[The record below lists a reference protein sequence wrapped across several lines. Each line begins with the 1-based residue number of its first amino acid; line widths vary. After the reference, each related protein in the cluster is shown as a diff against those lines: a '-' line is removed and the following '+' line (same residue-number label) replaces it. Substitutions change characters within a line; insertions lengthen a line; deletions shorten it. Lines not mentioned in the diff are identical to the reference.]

1 MTEALQGITVLE
13 VSGTSPGSFC
23 AMMLACMG
31 AEVLKIE
38 PPATHERGRW
48 GVGAYL
54 DRNKKSL
61 GLDLNSAAGQE
72 ILHRLAGSADVLV
85 ESFQPGAMQRL
96 NADYPTLSRINPRL
110 IYCSLSGYGQSG
122 PYRDLPGADVTYLA
136 MSGVLDL
143 IGEADRPPAIPLNL
157 IADYGGAAIHGAVG
171 ILLALYARGNS
182 GRGQHV
188 DVSHLDATL
197 SMLAASPLMV
207 PFFDGGV
214 TPRRGQGPYSGRYA
228 FYTTYETQDGK
239 RLSVGSSEPWL
250 WKNLC
255 EALGRPD
262 LSRYARGPEHLT
274 RGPTPEEA
282 RVREE
287 LQAVFRQRGR
297 DDWLAYLADKNVCVS
312 AVNSLSEVF
321 EDPQVQHRNM
331 LVQPEASAGEGQ
343 DNRQV
348 GMGIKLSDT
357 PGRVRHPAP
366 QPRQHTDEILS
377 SLGYGESDL
386 KSLRQQRVVG

>member
-1 MTEALQGITVLE
+1 MTDALQDTTVLE
-13 VSGTSPGSFC
+13 VSGTNPGSFC
-23 AMMLACMG
+23 TMMLACMG

-38 PPATHERGRW
+38 APDMGERQI
-48 GVGAYL
+48 VSAYL

-61 GLDLNSAAGQE
+61 GLDLSSAAGQE
-72 ILHRLAGSADVLV
+72 VLHKLAGAADVLV
-85 ESFQPGAMQRL
+85 ESFQPNAMQQL

-110 IYCSLSGYGQSG
+110 IYCSLSGYGQTG
-122 PYRDLPGADVTYLA
+122 PYRDLPGSDVTYLA
-136 MSGVLDL
+136 MSGVLGL
-143 IGEADRPPAIPLNL
+143 IGEADKPPAIPLDL
-157 IADYGGAAIHGAVG
+157 IADYGGGAMHGVVG
-171 ILLALYARGNS
+171 ILLALYARDNS

-197 SMLAASPLMV
+197 SMLAASPLMG

-239 RLSVGSSEPWL
+239 LLSVGSSEPWL

-262 LSRYARGPEHLT
+262 LSQYSRGPEHLT

-282 RVREE
+282 QVREE
-287 LQAVFRQRGR
+287 LQIAFRQRSR

-312 AVNSLSEVF
+312 AVNTLPEVF

-331 LVQPEASAGEGQ
+331 LVEHEGP
-343 DNRQV
+343 DGKPTRQV

-357 PGRVRHPAP
+357 PGRFRRPVP
-366 QPRQHTDEILS
+366 QLGQHTDEILS
-377 SLGYGESDL
+377 GLGYGESDL
-386 KSLRQQRVVG
+386 KSLREQHVVG

>member
-1 MTEALQGITVLE
+1 MTDALQDTTVLE
-13 VSGTSPGSFC
+13 VSGTNPGSFC
-23 AMMLACMG
+23 TMMLACMG

-38 PPATHERGRW
+38 APDTAERPITS
-48 GVGAYL
+48 AYL

-61 GLDLNSAAGQE
+61 GLDMSSAAGQE
-72 ILHRLAGSADVLV
+72 ILHKLAGGADVLV

-96 NADYPTLSRINPRL
+96 DAGYPTLSRVNPRL
-110 IYCSLSGYGQSG
+110 IYCSLSGYGQTG
-122 PYRDLPGADVTYLA
+122 PYRDLPGSDVTYLA
-136 MSGVLDL
+136 MSGVLGL
-143 IGEADRPPAIPLNL
+143 IGEADRPPAIPLDL
-157 IADYGGAAIHGAVG
+157 IADYGGGAMHGVVG
-171 ILLALYARGNS
+171 ILLALYARDNS

-197 SMLAASPLMV
+197 SMLAASPLMG

-239 RLSVGSSEPWL
+239 LLSVGSSEPWL

-262 LSRYARGPEHLT
+262 LSQYSRGPEHLT

-282 RVREE
+282 QVREE
-287 LQAVFRQRGR
+287 LQAAFRQRSR

-312 AVNSLSEVF
+312 AVNTLSEVF

-331 LVQPEASAGEGQ
+331 LVEHEGP
-343 DNRQV
+343 DGKPTRQV
-348 GMGIKLSDT
+348 GTGIKLSDT
-357 PGRVRHPAP
+357 PGRFRRPVP
-366 QPRQHTDEILS
+366 QPGQHTDEILS

-386 KSLRQQRVVG
+386 KSLREQHVVG

>member
-1 MTEALQGITVLE
+1 MTDALQDTTVLE
-13 VSGTSPGSFC
+13 MSGTNPGSFC
-23 AMMLACMG
+23 TMMLACMG

-38 PPATHERGRW
+38 APDMGERQI
-48 GVGAYL
+48 VSAYL

-61 GLDLNSAAGQE
+61 GLDLSSTAGQE
-72 ILHRLAGSADVLV
+72 VLHKLAGSADVVV
-85 ESFQPGAMQRL
+85 ESFQPGAMQQL

-110 IYCSLSGYGQSG
+110 IYCSLSGYGQTG
-122 PYRDLPGADVTYLA
+122 PYRDLPGSDITYLA
-136 MSGVLDL
+136 MSGVLGL
-143 IGEADRPPAIPLNL
+143 IGEADRPPAIPLDL
-157 IADYGGAAIHGAVG
+157 IADYGGAAMHGVVG
-171 ILLALYARGNS
+171 ILLALYARDNS

-197 SMLAASPLMV
+197 SMLAASPLMG

-239 RLSVGSSEPWL
+239 LLSVGSSEPWL

-262 LSRYARGPEHLT
+262 LSQYSRGPEHLT

-282 RVREE
+282 QVREA
-287 LQAVFRQRGR
+287 LQTVFRQRSR

-312 AVNSLSEVF
+312 AVNTLSEVF

-331 LVQPEASAGEGQ
+331 LVEHEGP
-343 DNRQV
+343 DGKPTRQV

-357 PGRVRHPAP
+357 PGRFRRPVP
-366 QPRQHTDEILS
+366 QPGQHTDEILS
-377 SLGYGESDL
+377 GLGYGKSDL
-386 KSLRQQRVVG
+386 KSLREQHVVG

>member
-1 MTEALQGITVLE
+1 MTDALQDTTVLE
-13 VSGTSPGSFC
+13 MSGTNPGSFC
-23 AMMLACMG
+23 TMMLACMG

-38 PPATHERGRW
+38 APDMGERQI
-48 GVGAYL
+48 VSAYL

-61 GLDLNSAAGQE
+61 GLDLSSAAGQE
-72 ILHRLAGSADVLV
+72 VLHKLAGSADVLV
-85 ESFQPGAMQRL
+85 ESFQPGAMQQL

-110 IYCSLSGYGQSG
+110 VYCSLSGYGQTG
-122 PYRDLPGADVTYLA
+122 PYRDLPGSDITYLA
-136 MSGVLDL
+136 MSGVLGL
-143 IGEADRPPAIPLNL
+143 IGEADRPPAIPLDL
-157 IADYGGAAIHGAVG
+157 IADYGGAAMHGVVG
-171 ILLALYARGNS
+171 ILLALYARDNS

-197 SMLAASPLMV
+197 SMLAASPLMG

-239 RLSVGSSEPWL
+239 LLSVGSSEPWL

-262 LSRYARGPEHLT
+262 LSQYSRGPEHLT

-282 RVREE
+282 QVREA
-287 LQAVFRQRGR
+287 LQTVFRQRSR
-297 DDWLAYLADKNVCVS
+297 DDWLACLADKNVCVS
-312 AVNSLSEVF
+312 AVNTLSEVF

-331 LVQPEASAGEGQ
+331 LVEHEGP
-343 DNRQV
+343 DGKPTRQV

-357 PGRVRHPAP
+357 PGRFRRPVP
-366 QPRQHTDEILS
+366 QPGQHTDEILS
-377 SLGYGESDL
+377 GLGYGKSDL
-386 KSLRQQRVVG
+386 KSLREQHVVG

>member
-1 MTEALQGITVLE
+1 MTDALQGATVLE
-13 VSGTSPGSFC
+13 VSGTNPGSFC
-23 AMMLACMG
+23 TMMLACMG

-38 PPATHERGRW
+38 APDVGERP
-48 GVGAYL
+48 VVSAYL

-61 GLDLNSAAGQE
+61 GLDLGSAAGQE
-72 ILHRLAGSADVLV
+72 ILHKLAGGADVLV
-85 ESFQPGAMQRL
+85 ESFRPGAMQQL

-110 IYCSLSGYGQSG
+110 IYCSLSGYGQTG

-136 MSGVLDL
+136 MSGVLGL
-143 IGEADRPPAIPLNL
+143 VGEADRPPAIPLDL
-157 IADYGGAAIHGAVG
+157 IADYGGAAMHGAIG

-207 PFFDGGV
+207 PFFDGDV
-214 TPRRGQGPYSGRYA
+214 LPRRGQGPYSGRYA

-239 RLSVGSSEPWL
+239 LLSVGSSEPWL
-250 WKNLC
+250 WGNLC

-262 LSRYARGPEHLT
+262 LSEYSRGPEHLT
-274 RGPTPEEA
+274 RGPTPEET

-312 AVNSLSEVF
+312 AVNGLSEVF

-331 LVQPEASAGEGQ
+331 LVQHEGPDGEPV
-343 DNRQV
+343 RQV

-357 PGRVRHPAP
+357 PGRFRRPAP
-366 QPRQHTDEILS
+366 QPGQHTDEILS

-386 KSLRQQRVVG
+386 KSLREQHVVG

>member
-1 MTEALQGITVLE
+1 MTDALQGVTVLE
-13 VSGTSPGSFC
+13 VSGASPGSFC
-23 AMMLACMG
+23 TMLLACMG

-38 PPATHERGRW
+38 TPGTDERQ
-48 GVGAYL
+48 VVSAYL

-61 GLDLNSAAGQE
+61 GLSLNNAVGQE
-72 ILHRLAGSADVLV
+72 ILHKLAGGADVLV
-85 ESFQPGAMQRL
+85 ESSRPGAMQRL
-96 NADYPTLSRINPRL
+96 NADYPTLGRINPHL
-110 IYCSLSGYGQSG
+110 IYCSLSGYGQTG

-143 IGEADRPPAIPLNL
+143 IGEAGRPPAIPLDL
-157 IADYGGAAIHGAVG
+157 IADYGGAAMHGALG
-171 ILLALYARGNS
+171 ILLALHARGNS

-197 SMLAASPLMV
+197 SMLAATPLMV

-214 TPRRGQGPYSGRYA
+214 LPRRGQGPYSGHYA

-239 RLSVGSSEPWL
+239 LLSVGSSEPRL
-250 WKNLC
+250 WSNLC

-262 LSRYARGPEHLT
+262 LSRYSRGPEHLT

-282 RVREE
+282 QVREQ
-287 LQAVFRQRGR
+287 LQAVFRQRSR
-297 DDWLAYLADKNVCVS
+297 DDWLADLADKNVCVG

-321 EDPQVQHRNM
+321 EDPQVQHRGM
-331 LVQPEASAGEGQ
+331 LVRPEGSEGEGRQ
-343 DNRQV
+343 GRQV

-357 PGRVRHPAP
+357 PGRFRHPAS
-366 QPRQHTDEILS
+366 QPGQHTNEILS

-386 KSLRQQRVVG
+386 KTLREQHVVG

>member
-1 MTEALQGITVLE
+1 MTDALQGTTVLE
-13 VSGTSPGSFC
+13 VSGTSSGSFC
-23 AMMLACMG
+23 TMLLSCMG

-38 PPATHERGRW
+38 PPDVGERP
-48 GVGAYL
+48 VVSAYL

-61 GLDLNSAAGQE
+61 GLNLDSAAGQE
-72 ILHRLAGSADVLV
+72 ILHKLASGADVLV
-85 ESFQPGAMQRL
+85 ESFQPGAMQQI

-110 IYCSLSGYGQSG
+110 IYCSLSGYGQTG
-122 PYRDLPGADVTYLA
+122 PYRELPGSDVTYLA
-136 MSGVLDL
+136 ISGVLGL
-143 IGEADRPPAIPLNL
+143 IGEADRPPAIPLDL
-157 IADYGGAAIHGAVG
+157 IADYGGAAMHGAVG
-171 ILLALYARGNS
+171 ILMALYARGNS

-214 TPRRGQGPYSGRYA
+214 LPRRGQGPYSGRYA
-228 FYTTYETQDGK
+228 FYTTYEAQDGK
-239 RLSVGSSEPWL
+239 LLSVGSSEPWL

-262 LSRYARGPEHLT
+262 LSRYSRGPEHLT
-274 RGPTPEEA
+274 RGPTPEESQ
-282 RVREE
+282 VREQ
-287 LQAVFRQRGR
+287 LQAIFRQRSR

-331 LVQPEASAGEGQ
+331 LVEHEGP
-343 DNRQV
+343 NGKPTRQV

-357 PGRVRHPAP
+357 PGHVRHPAP
-366 QPRQHTDEILS
+366 QPGQHTDEILS
-377 SLGYGESDL
+377 SLGYGASDL
-386 KSLRQQRVVG
+386 TSLREQRAVG

>member
-1 MTEALQGITVLE
+1 MTDALQGITVLE

-31 AEVLKIE
+31 AEVLKLE
-38 PPATHERGRW
+38 TPDTGERGRRS
-48 GVGAYL
+48 VSAYL

-61 GLDLNSAAGQE
+61 GLDLSSADGQE
-72 ILHRLAGSADVLV
+72 ILHRLTGSADVLV
-85 ESFQPGAMQRL
+85 ESFQPGVMQRL

-110 IYCSLSGYGQSG
+110 IYCSLSGYGQTG
-122 PYRDLPGADVTYLA
+122 PYRDLPGSDLTYLA

-143 IGEADRPPAIPLNL
+143 IGEAGRPPAIPLNL
-157 IADYGGAAIHGAVG
+157 IADYGGAMHGAAGV
-171 ILLALYARGNS
+171 LMALYARDNNGC
-182 GRGQHV
+182 GQHV
-188 DVSHLDATL
+188 DVSHLDATV

-207 PFFDGGV
+207 PFFDSGV

-228 FYTTYETQDGK
+228 FYTIYETQDGK
-239 RLSVGSSEPWL
+239 LLSVGSSEPWL

-262 LSRYARGPEHLT
+262 LSRYSRGPEHLT

-287 LQAVFRQRGR
+287 LQAVFRQRNR
-297 DDWLAYLADKNVCVS
+297 DDWLAWLADKNVCVS
-312 AVNSLSEVF
+312 AVNTLSEVF

-331 LVQPEASAGEGQ
+331 FVQHEGPDGEPT
-343 DNRQV
+343 RQV

-357 PGRVRHPAP
+357 PGRIRRPAP
-366 QPRQHTDEILS
+366 QPGQHTDEILTG
-377 SLGYGESDL
+377 LGYGESDL

>member
-1 MTEALQGITVLE
+1 MTDALQGITVLE

-31 AEVLKIE
+31 AEVLKLE
-38 PPATHERGRW
+38 TPDAGERDRRGAS
-48 GVGAYL
+48 AYL

-61 GLDLNSAAGQE
+61 GVDLTSAAGQE
-72 ILHRLAGSADVLV
+72 ILHQLAGSADVLV

-110 IYCSLSGYGQSG
+110 IYCSLSGYGQTG
-122 PYRDLPGADVTYLA
+122 PYRDLPGSDLTYLA

-143 IGEADRPPAIPLNL
+143 IGEAGRPPAIPLNL
-157 IADYGGAAIHGAVG
+157 IADYGGAMHGAAG
-171 ILLALYARGNS
+171 ILMALYARDNN

-188 DVSHLDATL
+188 DVSHLDATV
-197 SMLAASPLMV
+197 SMLAASPLMA

-239 RLSVGSSEPWL
+239 LLAVGSSEPWL

-287 LQAVFRQRGR
+287 LQAVFRQRDR
-297 DDWLAYLADKNVCVS
+297 DDWLAWLADKNVCVS
-312 AVNSLSEVF
+312 AVNTLPEVF

-331 LVQPEASAGEGQ
+331 FVQHEGPDGEPA
-343 DNRQV
+343 RQV

-357 PGRVRHPAP
+357 PGRVRRPAP
-366 QPRQHTDEILS
+366 QPGQHADEILT

-386 KSLRQQRVVG
+386 KSLRQRHVVG

>member
-1 MTEALQGITVLE
+1 MTDALQGVTVLE
-13 VSGTSPGSFC
+13 VSGASPGGFC
-23 AMMLACMG
+23 TMLLACMG

-38 PPATHERGRW
+38 PPAADKRS
-48 GVGAYL
+48 VASAYL

-61 GLDLNSAAGQE
+61 GLDLDSAAGQE
-72 ILHRLAGSADVLV
+72 ILHQLAGRADVLV
-85 ESFQPGAMQRL
+85 ESFRPGAMQRL
-96 NADYPTLSRINPRL
+96 NADYPALSRINSRL
-110 IYCSLSGYGQSG
+110 IYCSLSGYGQTG
-122 PYRDLPGADVTYLA
+122 PYRDLPGSDVTYLA

-157 IADYGGAAIHGAVG
+157 IADYGGAAMHGAVG
-171 ILLALYARGNS
+171 VLLALYARGNS

-197 SMLAASPLMV
+197 SMLAATPLMV

-214 TPRRGQGPYSGRYA
+214 LPRRGQGPYSGRYA

-239 RLSVGSSEPWL
+239 LLSVGSSEPWL
-250 WKNLC
+250 WSNLC
-255 EALGRPD
+255 EALDRPD
-262 LSRYARGPEHLT
+262 LSKYSRGPEHLT

-282 RVREE
+282 QVREE
-287 LQAVFRQRGR
+287 LQVVFRRRSR

-312 AVNSLSEVF
+312 AVNTLSEVF
-321 EDPQVQHRNM
+321 EDPQVQHRGM
-331 LVQPEASAGEGQ
+331 LVQHEGSAGEGQ
-343 DNRQV
+343 LDRQV

-357 PGRVRHPAP
+357 PGRFRHSAP
-366 QPRQHTDEILS
+366 QPGQHTDEILS

-386 KSLRQQRVVG
+386 KSLREQRVVG

>member
-1 MTEALQGITVLE
+1 MTDALQDTTVLE
-13 VSGTSPGSFC
+13 VSGTNPGSFC

-38 PPATHERGRW
+38 APDVGERPI
-48 GVGAYL
+48 VSAYL

-61 GLDLNSAAGQE
+61 GLDLSSAAGQQ
-72 ILHRLAGSADVLV
+72 ILHSLTDGADVLV
-85 ESFQPGAMQRL
+85 ESFTPGAMQRL
-96 NADYPTLSRINPRL
+96 NAGYPTLSRINPRL
-110 IYCSLSGYGQSG
+110 IYCSLSGYGQTG
-122 PYRDLPGADVTYLA
+122 PYRDLPGSDVTYLA
-136 MSGVLDL
+136 MSGVLGL
-143 IGEADRPPAIPLNL
+143 IGEADRPPAIPLDL
-157 IADYGGAAIHGAVG
+157 IADYGGAAMHGAVG
-171 ILLALYARGNS
+171 ILLALYARDNS

-214 TPRRGQGPYSGRYA
+214 LPRRGQGPYSGRYA

-239 RLSVGSSEPWL
+239 LLSVGSSEPWL

-262 LSRYARGPEHLT
+262 LSRYSRGPEHLT
-274 RGPTPEEA
+274 RGPTPEETQ
-282 RVREE
+282 VREQ
-287 LQAVFRQRGR
+287 LQAIFQQRSR

-312 AVNSLSEVF
+312 AVNTLSEVF
-321 EDPQVQHRNM
+321 DDPQVQHRNM
-331 LVQPEASAGEGQ
+331 LMEHEGP
-343 DNRQV
+343 DGKPTRQV

-357 PGRVRHPAP
+357 PGRIRRPAP
-366 QPRQHTDEILS
+366 QPGQHTDEILS
-377 SLGYGESDL
+377 GLGYGESDL
-386 KSLRQQRVVG
+386 KSLREQHVVG

>member
-1 MTEALQGITVLE
+1 MDALQGTTVVE
-13 VSGTSPGSFC
+13 IAGTTSGSFC
-23 AMMLACMG
+23 TMVLACMG

-38 PPATHERGRW
+38 TPDTGERPI
-48 GVGAYL
+48 VGAYL

-61 GLDLNSAAGQE
+61 GLDLNSAAGQK
-72 ILHRLAGSADVLV
+72 ILHRLAGVADVLV
-85 ESFQPGAMQRL
+85 ESLPPGAMRQL
-96 NADYPTLSRINPRL
+96 DADYPTLSGTNPRL

-122 PYRDLPGADVTYLA
+122 PYRDLPGSDITYLA

-143 IGEADRPPAIPLNL
+143 IGEVDRPPAIPLNL
-157 IADYGGAAIHGAVG
+157 IADYGGAMHGAAG
-171 ILLALYARGNS
+171 ILMALYARGNS

-214 TPRRGQGPYSGRYA
+214 EPRRGQGPYSGRYA

-239 RLSVGSSEPWL
+239 QLSVGSSEPWL
-250 WKNLC
+250 WRNLC

-262 LSRYARGPEHLT
+262 LTSYCRGPEHLT
-274 RGPTPEEA
+274 RGPTAAEA
-282 RVREE
+282 QVREE
-287 LQAVFRQRGR
+287 LQGVFRQRSR
-297 DDWLAYLADKNVCVS
+297 DEWLAHLADKNVCVG

-321 EDPQVQHRNM
+321 DDPQVQCRGMMVHH
-331 LVQPEASAGEGQ
+331 EDAEGKA
-343 DNRQV
+343 DRQV

-357 PGRVRHPAP
+357 PGRFRYPAP
-366 QPRQHTDEILS
+366 QPGQHTDEILS
-377 SLGYGESDL
+377 GLGYAEGDL
-386 KSLRQQRVVG
+386 KSLRQQRVAG

>member
-1 MTEALQGITVLE
+1 MTDALQGITVLE

-31 AEVLKIE
+31 AEVLKLE
-38 PPATHERGRW
+38 TPDAGERGRR
-48 GVGAYL
+48 GVSAYL

-61 GLDLNSAAGQE
+61 GLDLTSADGQE

-110 IYCSLSGYGQSG
+110 IYCSLSGYGQTG
-122 PYRDLPGADVTYLA
+122 PYRDLPGSDLTCLA

-143 IGEADRPPAIPLNL
+143 IGEAGRPPAIPLNL
-157 IADYGGAAIHGAVG
+157 IADYGGAMHGAAGV
-171 ILLALYARGNS
+171 LMALYARDNNGH
-182 GRGQHV
+182 GQHV
-188 DVSHLDATL
+188 DVSHLDATV

-239 RLSVGSSEPWL
+239 LLAVGSSEPWL

-287 LQAVFRQRGR
+287 LQAVFRQRDR
-297 DDWLAYLADKNVCVS
+297 DDWLAWLADKNVCVS
-312 AVNSLSEVF
+312 AVNTLSEVF

-331 LVQPEASAGEGQ
+331 FVQHEGPDGEPA
-343 DNRQV
+343 RQV

-357 PGRVRHPAP
+357 PGRVRRPAP
-366 QPRQHTDEILS
+366 QPGQHADEILT

-386 KSLRQQRVVG
+386 KSLRQRHVVG

>member
-1 MTEALQGITVLE
+1 MTDALQGVTVLE
-13 VSGTSPGSFC
+13 VSGASPGSFC
-23 AMMLACMG
+23 TMLLACMG

-38 PPATHERGRW
+38 PPAADKRS
-48 GVGAYL
+48 VASAYL

-61 GLDLNSAAGQE
+61 GLDLDSAAGQE
-72 ILHRLAGSADVLV
+72 ILHQLAGRADVLV
-85 ESFQPGAMQRL
+85 ESFRPGAMQRL

-110 IYCSLSGYGQSG
+110 IYCSLSGYGQTG
-122 PYRDLPGADVTYLA
+122 PYRDLPGSDVTYLA

-157 IADYGGAAIHGAVG
+157 IADYGGAAMHGAVG

-197 SMLAASPLMV
+197 SMLAATPLMV

-214 TPRRGQGPYSGRYA
+214 LPRRGQGPYSGRYA

-239 RLSVGSSEPWL
+239 LLSVGSSEPWL
-250 WKNLC
+250 WSNLC

-262 LSRYARGPEHLT
+262 LSKYSRGPEHLT

-282 RVREE
+282 QVREE
-287 LQAVFRQRGR
+287 LQAVFRRRSR

-312 AVNSLSEVF
+312 AVNTLSEVF
-321 EDPQVQHRNM
+321 EDPQVQHRGM
-331 LVQPEASAGEGQ
+331 LVQHEGSAGEGQ
-343 DNRQV
+343 LDRQV

-357 PGRVRHPAP
+357 PGRFRHSAP
-366 QPRQHTDEILS
+366 QPGQHTDEILS

-386 KSLRQQRVVG
+386 KGLREQRVVG

>member
-1 MTEALQGITVLE
+1 MTDALQGVTVLE
-13 VSGTSPGSFC
+13 VSGASPGSFC
-23 AMMLACMG
+23 TMLLACMG

-38 PPATHERGRW
+38 PPAADKRS
-48 GVGAYL
+48 VASAYL

-61 GLDLNSAAGQE
+61 GLDLDSAAGQE
-72 ILHRLAGSADVLV
+72 ILHQLAGRADVLV
-85 ESFQPGAMQRL
+85 ESFRPGAMQRL

-110 IYCSLSGYGQSG
+110 IYCSLSGYGQTG
-122 PYRDLPGADVTYLA
+122 PYRDLPGSDVTYLA

-157 IADYGGAAIHGAVG
+157 IADYGGAAMHGAVG

-182 GRGQHV
+182 GRSQHV

-197 SMLAASPLMV
+197 SMLAATPLMV

-214 TPRRGQGPYSGRYA
+214 LPRRGQGPYSGRYA

-239 RLSVGSSEPWL
+239 LLSVGSSEPWL
-250 WKNLC
+250 WSNLC

-262 LSRYARGPEHLT
+262 LSKYSRGPEHLT

-282 RVREE
+282 QVREE
-287 LQAVFRQRGR
+287 LQAVFRRRSR

-312 AVNSLSEVF
+312 AVNTLSEVF
-321 EDPQVQHRNM
+321 EDPQVQHRGM
-331 LVQPEASAGEGQ
+331 LVQHEGSAGEGQ
-343 DNRQV
+343 LDRQV

-357 PGRVRHPAP
+357 PGRFRHSAP
-366 QPRQHTDEILS
+366 QPGQHTDEILS

-386 KSLRQQRVVG
+386 KGLREQRVVG

>member
-1 MTEALQGITVLE
+1 MTDALQGTTVLE
-13 VSGTSPGSFC
+13 VSGTSSGSFC
-23 AMMLACMG
+23 TMLLSCMG

-38 PPATHERGRW
+38 PPDVGERP
-48 GVGAYL
+48 VVSTYL

-61 GLDLNSAAGQE
+61 GLNLDSAAGQE
-72 ILHRLAGSADVLV
+72 ILHKLASGADVLV
-85 ESFQPGAMQRL
+85 ESFQPGAMQQI

-110 IYCSLSGYGQSG
+110 IYCSLSGYGQTG
-122 PYRDLPGADVTYLA
+122 PYRELPGSDVTYLA
-136 MSGVLDL
+136 ISGVLGL
-143 IGEADRPPAIPLNL
+143 IGEADRPPAIPLDL
-157 IADYGGAAIHGAVG
+157 IADYGGAAMHGAVG
-171 ILLALYARGNS
+171 ILMALYARGNS

-214 TPRRGQGPYSGRYA
+214 LPRRGQGPYSGRYA
-228 FYTTYETQDGK
+228 FYTTYEAQDGK
-239 RLSVGSSEPWL
+239 LLSVGSSEPWL

-262 LSRYARGPEHLT
+262 LSRYSRGPEHLT
-274 RGPTPEEA
+274 RGPTPEETQ
-282 RVREE
+282 VREQ
-287 LQAVFRQRGR
+287 LQAIFRQRSR

-331 LVQPEASAGEGQ
+331 LVEHEGP
-343 DNRQV
+343 NGKPTRQV

-357 PGRVRHPAP
+357 PGHVRHPAP
-366 QPRQHTDEILS
+366 QPGQHTDEILS
-377 SLGYGESDL
+377 SLGYGASDL
-386 KSLRQQRVVG
+386 TSLREQRAVG

>member
-1 MTEALQGITVLE
+1 ML
-13 VSGTSPGSFC
+13 
-23 AMMLACMG
+23 LACMG

-38 PPATHERGRW
+38 PPAADKRS
-48 GVGAYL
+48 VASAYL

-61 GLDLNSAAGQE
+61 GLDLDSAAGQE
-72 ILHRLAGSADVLV
+72 ILHQLADRADVLV
-85 ESFQPGAMQRL
+85 ESFRPGAMQRL

-110 IYCSLSGYGQSG
+110 IYCSLSGYGQTG
-122 PYRDLPGADVTYLA
+122 PYRDLPGSDVTYLA

-157 IADYGGAAIHGAVG
+157 IADYGGAAMHGAVG

-197 SMLAASPLMV
+197 SMLAATPLMV

-214 TPRRGQGPYSGRYA
+214 LPRRGQGPYSGRYA

-239 RLSVGSSEPWL
+239 LLSVGSSEPWL
-250 WKNLC
+250 WSNLC

-262 LSRYARGPEHLT
+262 LSKYSRGPEHLT

-282 RVREE
+282 QVREE
-287 LQAVFRQRGR
+287 LQAVFRRRSR

-312 AVNSLSEVF
+312 AVNILSEVF
-321 EDPQVQHRNM
+321 EDPQVQHRGM
-331 LVQPEASAGEGQ
+331 LVQHEGSAGKGQ
-343 DNRQV
+343 LDRQV

-357 PGRVRHPAP
+357 PGRFRHSAP
-366 QPRQHTDEILS
+366 QPGQHTDEILS

-386 KSLRQQRVVG
+386 KRLREQRVVG

>member
-1 MTEALQGITVLE
+1 MTDALQDTTVLE
-13 VSGTSPGSFC
+13 VSGTNPGGFC
-23 AMMLACMG
+23 TMMLACMG

-38 PPATHERGRW
+38 APDMGERQ
-48 GVGAYL
+48 VVSAYL

-61 GLDLNSAAGQE
+61 GLDLSSAAGQE
-72 ILHRLAGSADVLV
+72 VLHKLAGAADVLV
-85 ESFQPGAMQRL
+85 ESFQPGAMQQL
-96 NADYPTLSRINPRL
+96 NADYLTLSRINPRL
-110 IYCSLSGYGQSG
+110 VYCSLSGYGQTG
-122 PYRDLPGADVTYLA
+122 PYRDLPGSDVTYLA
-136 MSGVLDL
+136 MSGVLGL
-143 IGEADRPPAIPLNL
+143 IGEADRPPAIPLDL
-157 IADYGGAAIHGAVG
+157 IADYGGGAMHGVVG
-171 ILLALYARGNS
+171 ILLALYARDNS

-197 SMLAASPLMV
+197 SMLAASPLMG

-239 RLSVGSSEPWL
+239 LLSVGSSEPWL

-262 LSRYARGPEHLT
+262 LSQYSRGPEHLT

-282 RVREE
+282 QVREE
-287 LQAVFRQRGR
+287 LQIAFRQRNR

-312 AVNSLSEVF
+312 AVNTLSEVF

-331 LVQPEASAGEGQ
+331 LVEHEGP
-343 DNRQV
+343 DGKPTRQV

-357 PGRVRHPAP
+357 PGRFRRPV
-366 QPRQHTDEILS
+366 PRPGQHTDEILS
-377 SLGYGESDL
+377 GLGYGESDL
-386 KSLRQQRVVG
+386 KSLREQHVVG

>member
-1 MTEALQGITVLE
+1 MTDALQDTTILE
-13 VSGTSPGSFC
+13 VSATNPGSFC
-23 AMMLACMG
+23 TMMLACMG

-38 PPATHERGRW
+38 ALDAGERGRR
-48 GVGAYL
+48 GVSAYL

-61 GLDLNSAAGQE
+61 GLDLSSAAGQE
-72 ILHRLAGSADVLV
+72 VLHKLAGSADVLV
-85 ESFQPGAMQRL
+85 ESFRPGAMQRL

-110 IYCSLSGYGQSG
+110 VYCSLSGYGQTG
-122 PYRDLPGADVTYLA
+122 PYRDLPGSDITYLA
-136 MSGVLDL
+136 MSGVLGL
-143 IGEADRPPAIPLNL
+143 IGEAARPPAIPLDL
-157 IADYGGAAIHGAVG
+157 IADYGGAAMHGVVG
-171 ILLALYARGNS
+171 ILLALYARDNS

-262 LSRYARGPEHLT
+262 LSKYSRGPEHLT
-274 RGPTPEEA
+274 RGPTPEETQ
-282 RVREE
+282 VRDE
-287 LQAVFRQRGR
+287 LQAVFRQRSR

-312 AVNSLSEVF
+312 AVNSLPEVF

-331 LVQPEASAGEGQ
+331 LVEHEGPDGEGRHG
-343 DNRQV
+343 RQV

-357 PGRVRHPAP
+357 PGRVRRPAP
-366 QPRQHTDEILS
+366 LPGQHTGEILS
-377 SLGYGESDL
+377 GLGYGESSL
-386 KSLRQQRVVG
+386 KSLREQHVVG

>member
-1 MTEALQGITVLE
+1 MTDALQGISVLE
-13 VSGTSPGSFC
+13 VAGTSPGSFC
-23 AMMLACMG
+23 TMMLACMG

-38 PPATHERGRW
+38 APDVGERPITS
-48 GVGAYL
+48 AYL
-54 DRNKKSL
+54 DRSKKSL
-61 GLDLNSAAGQE
+61 GLDLDSAAGQG
-72 ILHRLAGSADVLV
+72 ILHQLAGGADVLV
-85 ESFQPGAMQRL
+85 ESFQPGAMQQL

-110 IYCSLSGYGQSG
+110 VYCSLSGYGQTG
-122 PYRDLPGADVTYLA
+122 PYRDLPGSDITYLA
-136 MSGVLDL
+136 MSGVLGL

-157 IADYGGAAIHGAVG
+157 IADYGGAMHGVVG
-171 ILLALYARGNS
+171 ILMALYARGSS

-239 RLSVGSSEPWL
+239 LLSVGSSEPWL

-255 EALGRPD
+255 EALGRSD
-262 LSRYARGPEHLT
+262 LSRYSRGPEHLT
-274 RGPTPEEA
+274 RGPTAEEA
-282 RVREE
+282 QVRDE
-287 LQAVFRQRGR
+287 LQAVFRQRSR
-297 DDWLAYLADKNVCVS
+297 NDWLAYLADKNVCVS

-321 EDPQVQHRNM
+321 EDPQVRHRNM
-331 LVQPEASAGEGQ
+331 LVEHEGP
-343 DNRQV
+343 DGKPLRQV

-357 PGRVRHPAP
+357 PGRARRPVP
-366 QPRQHTDEILS
+366 QPGQHTDETLS
-377 SLGYGESDL
+377 GLGYGDSDL
-386 KSLRQQRVVG
+386 RSLREQRVVR